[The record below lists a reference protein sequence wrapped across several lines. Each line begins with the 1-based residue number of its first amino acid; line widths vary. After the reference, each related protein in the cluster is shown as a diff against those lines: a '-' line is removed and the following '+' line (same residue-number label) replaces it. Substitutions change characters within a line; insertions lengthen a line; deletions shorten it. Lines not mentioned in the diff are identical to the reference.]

1 MCAARSAT
9 DWRTV
14 SRLLDEVET
23 KRRTSLIA
31 VFSSSAS
38 SSSRLSRATTVS
50 WPATETPRLR
60 IAFGA
65 LRCFSLVVLR
75 RCNLADLPPA
85 LERRLIAFPKAQ
97 DKASCPFKLAH
108 WKRPG
113 AVLCATANFDRE
125 CPLWVISGHRGL
137 SASCPLYPHVWTAP
151 SWQGLFSRL
160 QHWSVRPCVRP
171 FSAAHR
177 PLAIMPSADQV
188 PINSAHSTNAWG
200 EVGCPDRRI
209 DRLCITCCLPFPTF
223 TSRRMSAR
231 SRLRRQCDRFLVTL
245 ALRHHRPRHPRD
257 LIGKSDGGDFGRS
270 ARQ

>member
-1 MCAARSAT
+1 MRQTLPACCAREAIDQVAAVPTRRVMKSRRVIGPSPPNVCHRSGSNRQT
-9 DWRTV
+9 GSPQR
-14 SRLLDEVET
+14 
-23 KRRTSLIA
+23 
-31 VFSSSAS
+31 
-38 SSSRLSRATTVS
+38 
-50 WPATETPRLR
+50 
-60 IAFGA
+60 
-65 LRCFSLVVLR
+65 
-75 RCNLADLPPA
+75 
-85 LERRLIAFPKAQ
+85 
-97 DKASCPFKLAH
+97 
-108 WKRPG
+108 
-113 AVLCATANFDRE
+113 
-125 CPLWVISGHRGL
+125 
-137 SASCPLYPHVWTAP
+137 CPLYPHVWTAP

-257 LIGKSDGGDFGRS
+257 LIGKSDGGDFGRP

>member
-1 MCAARSAT
+1 MGNPRGESTCRN
-9 DWRTV
+9 
-14 SRLLDEVET
+14 
-23 KRRTSLIA
+23 RRG
-31 VFSSSAS
+31 
-38 SSSRLSRATTVS
+38 RAGGIG
-50 WPATETPRLR
+50 EQR
-60 IAFGA
+60 
-65 LRCFSLVVLR
+65 
-75 RCNLADLPPA
+75 
-85 LERRLIAFPKAQ
+85 
-97 DKASCPFKLAH
+97 
-108 WKRPG
+108 
-113 AVLCATANFDRE
+113 
-125 CPLWVISGHRGL
+125 
-137 SASCPLYPHVWTAP
+137 PLYPHVWTAP

-257 LIGKSDGGDFGRS
+257 LIGKSDGGDFGRP